1 VAAIRID
8 IAGETKPLLSSKLE
22 DCLLAEKV
30 SMAAA
35 RPVLDSVVMVVSKK
49 VVVKQSN
56 LVRGFLRQGFLNSCL
71 SVQVKPLLSPKESV
85 ESSSTL
91 DVKED
96 GVEGAPSLLGH
107 CVTPIAEKG
116 EDFRMNSLIRSQKW
130 PVSFGPNGEI
140 VVWNQGNEVWDE
152 EDGWRFPLPFGCFS
166 SGHALRLGVG

>member
-85 ESSSTL
+85 
-91 DVKED
+91 
-96 GVEGAPSLLGH
+96 
-107 CVTPIAEKG
+107 
-116 EDFRMNSLIRSQKW
+116 
-130 PVSFGPNGEI
+130 
-140 VVWNQGNEVWDE
+140 
-152 EDGWRFPLPFGCFS
+152 
-166 SGHALRLGVG
+166 